1 MADNFLPLGTDFY
14 TGPSLGDLGVGGY
27 DYSSFPDLSNI
38 FAQSAPA
45 ASAGGGGGL
54 ANIFGGVTR
63 LAGSIG
69 DIFRTTGVS
78 TGIPALDIDEQM
90 KDLKKLTEESTEKLD
105 TRSEKTLSEIRDI
118 FDEIRGLTGV
128 ATADAVQDYYKR
140 FDNYMTAAMDQAR
153 KDLATQ
159 PDLTRQYDT
168 LKTRIGD
175 VRSSDL
181 NLLNSQQF
189 MDIAKRPQDY
199 MSTTNV
205 DAIKDVMTL
214 GPEYRQHYSYSD
226 PETQGLMRGRPNAVQ
241 EYASFFANSPE
252 IRGMMEYKV

>member
-1 MADNFLPLGTDFY
+1 MATNYDIPFGTDLGIDLGTGYPQYSDF
-14 TGPSLGDLGVGGY
+14 P
-27 DYSSFPDLSNI
+27 DYSSI
-38 FAQSAPA
+38 FSGTTPGPA
-45 ASAGGGGGL
+45 SSEGGGFLGGL
-54 ANIFGGVTR
+54 GNFIGKNILPNLGSATR
-63 LAGSIG
+63 IAGAVG
-69 DIFRTTGVS
+69 DIVRG
-78 TGIPALDIDEQM
+78 DELMDQ
-90 KDLKKLTEESTEKLD
+90 LKEIVGESTEKLD
-105 TRSEKTLSEIRDI
+105 TRAVETLGQIRDI

-128 ATADAVQDYYKR
+128 ATQDAVQDYYKR
-140 FDNYMTAAMDQAR
+140 FDDYMTVAMDQAR
-153 KDLATQ
+153 ADLATQ

-199 MSTTNV
+199 MSKTDVN
-205 DAIKDVMTL
+205 AIKDVMTL

-226 PETQGLMRGRPNAVQ
+226 PKTQGLIGGRPSAVQ

-252 IRGMMEYKV
+252 VRGMMEYKV

>member
-1 MADNFLPLGTDFY
+1 MASYDIPFGTDLGIDLGTDYPQYSDF
-14 TGPSLGDLGVGGY
+14 P
-27 DYSSFPDLSNI
+27 DYSDI
-38 FAQSAPA
+38 FSGKP
-45 ASAGGGGGL
+45 SETGAGGPGGGFL
-54 ANIFGGVTR
+54 GGLGNFISKNILPNLGSATR
-63 LAGSIG
+63 IAGAVG
-69 DIFRTTGVS
+69 DIVRG
-78 TGIPALDIDEQM
+78 DELMDQY
-90 KDLKKLTEESTEKLD
+90 KEIVGESTEKLD
-105 TRSEKTLSEIRDI
+105 TRAVETLGQIRDI

-128 ATADAVQDYYKR
+128 DTKNAVQDYYKR
-140 FDNYMTAAMDQAR
+140 FDDYMTVAMDQAR
-153 KDLATQ
+153 ADLATQ

-199 MSTTNV
+199 MSKTDVN
-205 DAIKDVMTL
+205 AIKDVMTL

-226 PETQGLMRGRPNAVQ
+226 PETQGLIRGRPSAVQ

-252 IRGMMEYKV
+252 VRGMMEYKV

>member
-1 MADNFLPLGTDFY
+1 
-14 TGPSLGDLGVGGY
+14 V
-27 DYSSFPDLSNI
+27 
-38 FAQSAPA
+38 
-45 ASAGGGGGL
+45 
-54 ANIFGGVTR
+54 
-63 LAGSIG
+63 G
-69 DIFRTTGVS
+69 DIVRG
-78 TGIPALDIDEQM
+78 GEIEQLE
-90 KDLKKLTEESTEKLD
+90 KIVGESTEKLD
-105 TRSEKTLSEIRDI
+105 TRAVETLGQIRDI

-128 ATADAVQDYYKR
+128 ATQDAVQDYYKR
-140 FDNYMTAAMDQAR
+140 FDDYMTVAMDQAR
-153 KDLATQ
+153 ADLATQ

-199 MSTTNV
+199 MSKTDVN
-205 DAIKDVMTL
+205 AIKDVMTL

-226 PETQGLMRGRPNAVQ
+226 PETQGLIRGRPSAVQ

-252 IRGMMEYKV
+252 VRGMMEYKV